1 MRLQYAR
8 RVASAAQGI
17 DVASDRTK
25 ELEMIRRS
33 GRRTVT
39 QMFIDVQNTGT
50 HDDLVILE
58 AESELDRLLASID
71 TAVHRSTRH

>member
-1 MRLQYAR
+1 
-8 RVASAAQGI
+8 
-17 DVASDRTK
+17 
-25 ELEMIRRS
+25 MIRRS